1 MDDSPFVRLRRI
13 ALAASWWFAVRFGL
27 FVAGI
32 LIAHQLP
39 GWAKGPAWVGA
50 FALGIWAYVALV
62 RESRQAVDF
71 LLPRLASL
79 RRRLGRWMAR
89 HAFLW
94 KVLAVA
100 GGLLLAG
107 IAFSRAWPAWHFLA
121 TSSLR
126 EDEILNI
133 DRYTS
138 QGFAPAVGTY
148 NLARNHIFFNVVNS
162 LIPGADSMSPLR
174 GRFLSIT
181 AVLASLVLLVVYAAR
196 RGWLLAGVACA
207 GFVAV
212 DLYALKVLLEGRGYG
227 LIGFF
232 GTLGC
237 IALAEWLRTRRPVW
251 LTVLAVTCVLG
262 AYTLPYYVVFGGS
275 LLLVAFFHRPSRE
288 TLLAGF
294 LSLAAVGMLYL
305 PILNKVLAVASGYDD
320 EYGDTVTY
328 NFGSMDAVFRTMQY
342 FFSYDVVRIGPLFF
356 LLTLLLALLFM
367 MFGRFAK
374 LSDRHAA
381 AGVALGVLAML
392 AFLFFLRSVPIRVSA
407 FLAGPLA
414 FLALVMAGSVLA
426 AKSLAPIRPILLA
439 AFVAGVGF
447 VLWNAK
453 ITEPLLPRQNWSGFA
468 QLVERAFPADVRV
481 WVGGKY
487 GKLMRGYLPPKRLEE
502 GPIDQPA
509 LTAGELVA
517 FDAFFKGGRE
527 RAKITWESLP
537 DGVRYVTAPLLVNY
551 QRLFFVPPAE
561 RGVARVEVEG
571 KPAALIA
578 GRQPRDPVTL
588 SDSAGDGDA
597 LYKEDGPGE
606 FSVPHPIP
614 LPGTVHIELSAPAPR
629 GVLNALFSQTLA
641 DKIVSAEV
649 QDAGGTWRKKPP
661 FVFGEMASVPLDAE
675 GARAVRIH
683 LGADAEF
690 RPGPRLQGERPALG
704 LMDAWVS
711 GR

>member
-1 MDDSPFVRLRRI
+1 MNASRFVRWRRV
-13 ALAASWWFAVRFGL
+13 ALAASWWFAVRFAL
-27 FVAGI
+27 FVAAI
-32 LIAHQLP
+32 LVAHQLP
-39 GWAKGPAWVGA
+39 GWAKGPVWIGA

-71 LLPRLASL
+71 LLPKLASL
-79 RRRLGRWMAR
+79 WRRLGRWMAR
-89 HAFLW
+89 HVFLW
-94 KVLAVA
+94 KILAVA
-100 GGLLLAG
+100 CGILLAG

-138 QGFAPAVGTY
+138 KGFAPAVGTY

-162 LIPGADSMSPLR
+162 LLPGSGSLSPLR
-174 GRFLSIT
+174 GRLLSLFS
-181 AVLASLVLLVVYAAR
+181 VLGSLTLLVAYAAR
-196 RGWLLAGVACA
+196 RGWLLAAVACA

-237 IALAEWLRTRRPVW
+237 IALAEWLSTRRPAW

-262 AYTLPYYVVFGGS
+262 TYTLPYYVVFGGT

-288 TLLAGF
+288 TFLTGF
-294 LSLAAVGMLYL
+294 LSLAAIGLLYL
-305 PILNKVLAVASGYDD
+305 PILNKVLAVAAGYDD

-328 NFGSMDAVFRTMQY
+328 NFGSMEAVFRTLQY
-342 FFSYDVVRIGPLFF
+342 FFPYDVVRIGPLFF

-381 AGVALGVLAML
+381 AGVALGMLAML

-414 FLALVMAGSVLA
+414 FLTLVMAGSVLA
-426 AKSLAPIRPILLA
+426 AKSLAPARPLLQL
-439 AFVAGVGF
+439 AFTAVVGF
-447 VLWNAK
+447 LLWNAK
-453 ITEPLLPRQNWSGFA
+453 ITEPLLPRQDWAGFGR
-468 QLVERAFPADVRV
+468 LIEYAFPEDVRV

-487 GKLMRGYLPPKRLEE
+487 GKLMRGYLPQTTLED
-502 GPIDQPA
+502 GPVDQSA
-509 LTAGELVA
+509 LAAGELVA
-517 FDAFFKGGRE
+517 FDAFFKGGGE
-527 RAKITWESLP
+527 RAKITWEALP
-537 DGVRYVTAPLLVNY
+537 EGVRYVTAPLLVNY

-561 RGVARVEVEG
+561 RGVGRVEVNG
-571 KPAALIA
+571 RPATSFAL
-578 GRQPRDPVTL
+578 RQPLDPMTL

-597 LYKEDGPGE
+597 LYAEADPAA
-606 FSVPHPIP
+606 FSVPEPLP
-614 LPGTVHIELSAPAPR
+614 LPGTVQIELSPPAPR
-629 GVLNALFSQTLA
+629 GVCNALFSQTLA
-641 DKIVSAEV
+641 DKIVTAEV
-649 QDAGGTWRKKPP
+649 QDAAGTWRKKRP

-683 LGADAEF
+683 LEAKAEF
-690 RPGPRLQGERPALG
+690 QPGPRMQGARPALA

-711 GR
+711 AP